1 MSRLVSALN
10 PAAPRQAPRG
20 GQGNLGA
27 ALRFL
32 ESARNGAVATLG
44 VTLLAGCSWTGSIFT
59 SDKVAYE
66 TAQTR
71 QPLEVPPDLSQLPR
85 DERFVVPDRPQTITA
100 SGQGQRPGATPGT
113 MAASGPV
120 VPAGNVAKL
129 ERQGNQ
135 RWLAVSLPP
144 EKAWPVLVDFWPSVG
159 LKIEKSDANAG
170 VLETVWAENR
180 AKLPQDIIRRTLG
193 RVLDSVYSTN
203 EQDKYRAR
211 LERTAQGTSE
221 IYITH
226 RGMEEVY
233 VTPQQDRTSWQPRA
247 SDPELEAEMLQRLLV
262 RFEEPARRTTTA
274 AASTGTSAG
283 GTAAV
288 SAAPEIARI
297 VKASDGR
304 NERLEI
310 DEAFDRAWR
319 RVGLALDRGGF
330 TVEDRDRAKG
340 FYFVRYLDPDFE
352 AKAKS
357 EQGFFSK
364 MFGREKPVQ
373 APQYRV
379 GVISQ
384 GDAKTAVQVF
394 DTTGKPER
402 SPAGDRI
409 LNLLNDQLR

>member
-1 MSRLVSALN
+1 MNRSSSVVALASA
-10 PAAPRQAPRG
+10 
-20 GQGNLGA
+20 
-27 ALRFL
+27 
-32 ESARNGAVATLG
+32 
-44 VTLLAGCSWTGSIFT
+44 LLAGCSWTGNVFT

-66 TAQTR
+66 NAKTR

-100 SGQGQRPGATPGT
+100 SGQGQRPGA
-113 MAASGPV
+113 AAGQVATGGPV
-120 VPAGNVAKL
+120 VPSGDVAKI

-135 RWLAVSLPP
+135 RWLAVNLPP
-144 EKAWPVLVDFWPSVG
+144 EKAWPVLIDFWPSVG
-159 LKIEKSDANAG
+159 LKIETSDQNAG
-170 VLETVWAENR
+170 IVETGWAENR

-193 RVLDSVYSTN
+193 RVLDSIYSTN

-211 LERTAQGTSE
+211 IERTVHGTSE
-221 IYITH
+221 IYISH

-233 VTPQQDRTSWQPRA
+233 VNPQQDRTSWQPRA

-274 AASTGTSAG
+274 AAGAAGSPRVTTGGA
-283 GTAAV
+283 AAV
-288 SAAPEIARI
+288 SASPQIARI
-297 VKASDGR
+297 VKAGDGR
-304 NERLEI
+304 NEKLEI

-357 EQGFFSK
+357 DQGFFSK
-364 MFGREKPVQ
+364 MFGREKPIQ

-394 DTTGKPER
+394 DTAGKPEL

>member
-1 MSRLVSALN
+1 MSRSN
-10 PAAPRQAPRG
+10 
-20 GQGNLGA
+20 
-27 ALRFL
+27 
-32 ESARNGAVATLG
+32 SARNVAAVVGALAA
-44 VTLLAGCSWTGSIFT
+44 TLLAGCSWTGSIFK
-59 SDKVAYE
+59 SDKVQYE

-85 DERFVVPDRPQTITA
+85 DERFLVPDRPQTITA
-100 SGQGQRPGATPGT
+100 SGQGQRPGAGPVATS
-113 MAASGPV
+113 APV
-120 VPAGNVAKL
+120 VPVGAVAKV

-135 RWLAVSLPP
+135 RWLAVNLPP
-144 EKAWPVLVDFWPSVG
+144 EKAWPVLVEFWPSIG
-159 LKIEKSDANAG
+159 LKVEKSDANAG
-170 VLETVWAENR
+170 VLETNWAENR
-180 AKLPQDIIRRTLG
+180 AKLPQDIIRRTIG

-211 LERTAQGTSE
+211 IERTGQGTSE

-233 VTPQQDRTSWQPRA
+233 AGTQQDRTVWQPRA
-247 SDPELEAEMLQRLLV
+247 SDPELEAEMLQRLLA
-262 RFEEPARRTTTA
+262 RFEEPAKRVVTASASGAAATGTTA
-274 AASTGTSAG
+274 AG
-283 GTAAV
+283 AAAP
-288 SAAPEIARI
+288 SAAPQIARL
-297 VKASDGR
+297 VTASDGR
-304 NERLEI
+304 NERLEV

-364 MFGREKPVQ
+364 LFGKEKPIQ

-379 GVISQ
+379 GVLSQ
-384 GDAKTAVQVF
+384 GTAKTNVQVF
-394 DTTGKPER
+394 DSTGKPER
-402 SPAGDRI
+402 SATGDRI
-409 LNLLNDQLR
+409 LNLLNEQLR

>member
-1 MSRLVSALN
+1 MPVA
-10 PAAPRQAPRG
+10 
-20 GQGNLGA
+20 A
-27 ALRFL
+27 ALAA
-32 ESARNGAVATLG
+32 SSIAA
-44 VTLLAGCSWTGSIFT
+44 LLTGCSWTGSFFS
-59 SDKVAYE
+59 SDKVQYE

-85 DERFVVPDRPQTITA
+85 DERFVVPDRPQTVTA
-100 SGQGQRPGATPGT
+100 SGQGQRPSATPG
-113 MAASGPV
+113 AVAVGSPV
-120 VPAGNVAKL
+120 VPVSSVAKI

-135 RWLAVSLPP
+135 RWLAVNLPP
-144 EKAWPVLVDFWPSVG
+144 EKAWPVLVDFWPTVG
-159 LKIEKSDANAG
+159 LKVEKSDATAG
-170 VLETVWAENR
+170 VLETNWAENR

-193 RVLDSVYSTN
+193 KVLDSVYSTN
-203 EQDKYRAR
+203 EQDKFRAR
-211 LERTAQGTSE
+211 IERTAQGTSE
-221 IYITH
+221 IYISH

-233 VTPQQDRTSWQPRA
+233 TTSAQDATKWQPRA

-262 RFEEPARRTTTA
+262 RFEAPAQRTATA
-274 AASTGTSAG
+274 AAPASGTSA
-283 GTAAV
+283 AAAGA
-288 SAAPEIARI
+288 AAPSASPQIARL

-304 NERLEI
+304 SERLEV

-357 EQGFFSK
+357 EQGFFNK
-364 MFGREKPVQ
+364 MFGREKPIQ

-379 GVISQ
+379 GVTSQ
-384 GDAKTAVQVF
+384 GDVKTVVQVF
-394 DTTGKPER
+394 DAEGKPER
-402 SPAGDRI
+402 SATGDRI

>member
-1 MSRLVSALN
+1 MNRSN
-10 PAAPRQAPRG
+10 
-20 GQGNLGA
+20 
-27 ALRFL
+27 
-32 ESARNGAVATLG
+32 SARNVAAALAALAA
-44 VTLLAGCSWTGSIFT
+44 TLLAGCSWTGSFFT
-59 SDKVAYE
+59 SDKVQYE

-71 QPLEVPPDLSQLPR
+71 PALEVPPDLSQLPR
-85 DERFVVPDRPQTITA
+85 DERFLVPDRPQTITA
-100 SGQGQRPGATPGT
+100 SGQGQRPSTGPVATSS
-113 MAASGPV
+113 APV
-120 VPAGNVAKL
+120 VPTNAVAKL

-135 RWLAVSLPP
+135 RWLAVNLPP

-159 LKIEKSDANAG
+159 LKVEKADPNAG
-170 VLETVWAENR
+170 TLETNWAENR

-193 RVLDSVYSTN
+193 KLLDSVYSTN

-221 IYITH
+221 IFIIH
-226 RGMEEVY
+226 RGMEEVFAS
-233 VTPQQDRTSWQPRA
+233 PQQDRTVWKPRPP
-247 SDPELEAEMLQRLLV
+247 DPEMEAEMLQRLLV
-262 RFEEPARRTTTA
+262 RFDDPARRVVTATATGAGATSATA
-274 AASTGTSAG
+274 A
-283 GTAAV
+283 GTAAP
-288 SAAPEIARI
+288 SAAPQIARL

-357 EQGFFSK
+357 DQGFFSK
-364 MFGREKPVQ
+364 LFGKDKPIQ

-379 GVISQ
+379 AVLSEGV
-384 GDAKTAVQVF
+384 AKTNVQVF
-394 DTTGKPER
+394 DSTGNPER
-402 SPAGDRI
+402 SPTGDRI
-409 LNLLNDQLR
+409 LNLLNEQLR